1 MLLTIYDKSGA
12 KRADVAASDS
22 STQSKEVQGD
32 NVLALS
38 FTHYAHIPLDV
49 GDFTDYMGER
59 YWLTERYTPKEKSG
73 SEWEY
78 NLKLYGIESL
88 IKRFLVLE
96 TTDGDTNPLFTL
108 TATPREHVAMVV
120 KAINDG
126 MGHITDWKVGQ
137 VDGTDLIV
145 IDYEGM
151 YCDQALKEIAVLLVS
166 RSREVSP
173 LPYPNVISSP
183 CSQRHTFTVCPS
195 THHSALPPTLPAISF
210 RAWSQYMPS

>member
-1 MLLTIYDKSGA
+1 MLLTIYDKAGA

-88 IKRFLVLE
+88 IRRFLVLE

-108 TATPREHVAMVV
+108 TATPRDHVAMVV

-126 MGHITDWKVGQ
+126 MGNITDWKVGQ

-151 YCDQALKEIAVLLVS
+151 YATRL
-166 RSREVSP
+166 
-173 LPYPNVISSP
+173 
-183 CSQRHTFTVCPS
+183 
-195 THHSALPPTLPAISF
+195 
-210 RAWSQYMPS
+210 

>member
-1 MLLTIYDKSGA
+1 MLLTIYDKAGA

-88 IKRFLVLE
+88 IRRFLVLE

-108 TATPREHVAMVV
+108 TATPRDHVAMVV
-120 KAINDG
+120 KAINKLRSIG
-126 MGHITDWKVGQ
+126 KKEEPAEEEPTPTAEELLTEIR
-137 VDGTDLIV
+137 DL
-145 IDYEGM
+145 
-151 YCDQALKEIAVLLVS
+151 LKENS
-166 RSREVSP
+166 DGS
-173 LPYPNVISSP
+173 
-183 CSQRHTFTVCPS
+183 HT
-195 THHSALPPTLPAISF
+195 A
-210 RAWSQYMPS
+210 